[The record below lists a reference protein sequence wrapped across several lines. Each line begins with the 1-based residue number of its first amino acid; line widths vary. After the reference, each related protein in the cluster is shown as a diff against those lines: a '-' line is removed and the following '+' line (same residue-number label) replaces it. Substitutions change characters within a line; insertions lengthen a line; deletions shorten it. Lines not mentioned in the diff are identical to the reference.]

1 MSGNLRYEEGL
12 VTLYSNKSEAFY
24 AYSNRFSK
32 DIIIDSQYG
41 FEDIVGKWVRMGI
54 DQRLRVREKV
64 EIIDDIFP
72 TRICR
77 RQVEVRV
84 RMRHDGR
91 TDRNMEMFKN
101 DYFGYICDFKG
112 VLNDVQDKAEY
123 DLWIIR
129 FKEDRLNSQWQVST
143 EQDSIQPLSASN
155 SRQFDNFSPR
165 LTKMK
170 GVVTGYSRRG
180 GFYLAWSDSDQT
192 STCVLEHDFC
202 PSNTPMLGQ
211 WIEFEADHKKR
222 VQKPVNI
229 VRELFETKVA
239 NGLAEFY
246 VVFQY
251 IKSYKN
257 DCELFHTEHFG
268 MIWDSYGV
276 VERIEKDAWYRGWI
290 QYEQNFDKK
299 FFWTFSLRQT
309 VDGPYRYR
317 PDSLPSRRGS
327 SDSDRYQIS
336 TNRRWSPVS
345 MNNMDRGT
353 NQEALNRNR
362 IPDNDDSYERNS
374 YQSRRHDSGYVP
386 SGIPFVDNREPQ
398 SSRTSSSSISRRRS
412 PSPHASCSTNTS
424 RSEPRK
430 NYDENV
436 KQYIPTDRDETK
448 VNRSEKEYTKKISSE
463 EVKEMKQDFP
473 QKPNKNTRKESFDA
487 TVDGADKSSNT
498 VDASLKDKFEI
509 LKQKNSRICALVKSL
524 TKDESVSFSMQIWS
538 HEDYE
543 ELLSL
548 VNSTDE

>member
-1 MSGNLRYEEGL
+1 MSVGNLRYEEGL
-12 VTLYSNKSEAFY
+12 VILYSNKSDAFY

-54 DQRLRVREKV
+54 DQRLRVREKL
-64 EIIDDIFP
+64 EIIDDKFP

-77 RQVEVRV
+77 GQVEVKV

-101 DYFGYICDFKG
+101 DYFGYICDFKN
-112 VLNDVQDKAEY
+112 VLNEVQKAAEY

-129 FKEDRLNSQWQVST
+129 MKEDRLNSRWQVSI
-143 EQDSIQPLSASN
+143 EQDSIEPLFTSN
-155 SRQFDNFSPR
+155 SRQLEDFSPR
-165 LTKMK
+165 LTKMT
-170 GVVTGYSRRG
+170 GIVTGYSRHHG
-180 GFYLAWSDSDQT
+180 VYLVWSNFRQM
-192 STCVLEHDFC
+192 STICLSRNFC
-202 PSNTPMLGQ
+202 PSNTPMIGQ
-211 WIEFEADHKKR
+211 WIELEADEKHR
-222 VQKPVNI
+222 VQKPVRI
-229 VRELFETKVA
+229 VRELFETKVY
-239 NGLAEFY
+239 NDLAEFC

-290 QYEQNFDKK
+290 QYEQNSDKK

-317 PDSLPSRRGS
+317 PDSLPSRCGS
-327 SDSDRYQIS
+327 PDSNRYQTS
-336 TNRRWSPVS
+336 TNRRCSPVS
-345 MNNMDRGT
+345 MNYMDRGT

-362 IPDNDDSYERNS
+362 MPDTDDFYERNS

-398 SSRTSSSSISRRRS
+398 SSRTSSSSINRRRS
-412 PSPHASCSTNTS
+412 PSPHASCSTNVS
-424 RSEPRK
+424 RSETR
-430 NYDENV
+430 NV
-436 KQYIPTDRDETK
+436 TNLKQYIPSDRDETK
-448 VNRSEKEYTKKISSE
+448 RNSSENGYTKRISSE
-463 EVKEMKQDFP
+463 EVEEMKQDSP

-498 VDASLKDKFEI
+498 VDASLNDEFES

-524 TKDESVSFSMQIWS
+524 TKDESVSFSMQMWS